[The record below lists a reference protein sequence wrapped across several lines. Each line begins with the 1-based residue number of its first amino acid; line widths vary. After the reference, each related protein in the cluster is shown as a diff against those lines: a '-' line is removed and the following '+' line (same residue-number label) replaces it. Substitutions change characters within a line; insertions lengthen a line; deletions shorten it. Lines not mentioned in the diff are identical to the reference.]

1 MFTQLLFL
9 TMSMKVAEAGV
20 ILADSSNQTNFSLL
34 TSEAGVAP
42 DQRLKLGQLAFQAK
56 LFPVSIPFIL
66 RSVLGLPESERVGSP
81 GVSRCSSAPHPGQFK
96 ESWPLPFTGI
106 PAQHVP
112 TETT

>member
-1 MFTQLLFL
+1 MFPQVRLFL

-20 ILADSSNQTNFSLL
+20 ILAGSSNQTNFSLW

-56 LFPVSIPFIL
+56 WFPLSIPFIL
-66 RSVLGLPESERVGSP
+66 HPVLGRPEPESKFSC
-81 GVSRCSSAPHPGQFK
+81 VSRCGSALHPGQLK

-106 PAQHVP
+106 PAQHLP